1 MKKVKPFRAIS
12 KIKSIPAIKISGVEE
27 LSKVAE
33 VGKVYEFMENG
44 KYFKVKVTDIS
55 VDLNEGG
62 VYVELQELWQ

>member
-1 MKKVKPFRAIS
+1 MKKIKPFRAIS
-12 KIKSIPAIKISGVEE
+12 KIKSVPAIKISGVDE
-27 LSKVAE
+27 LAKVAE

-62 VYVELQELWQ
+62 VYVELKELWQ

>member
-12 KIKSIPAIKISGVEE
+12 KIKKVPAIKISGVDE
-27 LSKVAE
+27 LAQVAE

-44 KYFKVKVTDIS
+44 KHFKVKVTDIS

-62 VYVELQELWQ
+62 VYVELTEIWQ

>member
-1 MKKVKPFRAIS
+1 MKKIKPFRAIS
-12 KIKSIPAIKISGVEE
+12 KIKSVPAIKISGVDE
-27 LSKVAE
+27 LAKVAE

-62 VYVELQELWQ
+62 VYVELTEIWQ

>member
-12 KIKSIPAIKISGVEE
+12 KIKKVPAIKISCVDE
-27 LSKVAE
+27 LAKVAE

-55 VDLNEGG
+55 VDLNKGG
-62 VYVELQELWQ
+62 VYVELTEIWQ